1 MRSYFRRIIHLKI
14 SVYLACKARSTSQ
27 LNEMGNCGGLYMYL
41 REKVIVK
48 RYMKY

>member
-14 SVYLACKARSTSQ
+14 SLYLACNARSTNQ

-41 REKVIVK
+41 LEKIIVK